1 MLDTLRGVLLS
12 KIAVGTRMKRAQGAR
27 DPYLPVDHEEAMI
40 QSLAEFFRE
49 GGPAMLFNV
58 GTSVLAVA
66 IIVERIIVLAFRLNL
81 NAAPFME
88 QVQKLVMSGN
98 VDRAVKLCGAA
109 PDAALSRVM
118 RAGLTRANK
127 GDQEVSRALEE
138 AVLEVTP
145 AISRRISALWSL
157 ANVATLI
164 GLIGT
169 ITGLI
174 GTFRSLGAASPEMK
188 QLMLSKGIAEAMN
201 NTAFGLTIAV
211 VCIVAHLLLTSKAKA
226 MVEDVEYNALRLE
239 NMLSRR
245 SDSAV
250 ESAS

>member
-1 MLDTLRGVLLS
+1 
-12 KIAVGTRMKRAQGAR
+12 
-27 DPYLPVDHEEAMI
+27 MI

-49 GGPAMLFNV
+49 GGPFMLVNLV
-58 GTSVLAVA
+58 TSAVAVA
-66 IIVERIIVLAFRLNL
+66 IIVERIIALAFRLNL

-88 QVQKLVMSGN
+88 QVQKLVLSGN

-109 PDAALSRVM
+109 PDAALSKVI
-118 RAGLTRANK
+118 RAGLTRANR
-127 GDQEVSRALEE
+127 GEQEVSRALEE

-145 AISRRISALWSL
+145 SISKRIAALWSL
-157 ANVATLI
+157 ANVATLL

-188 QLMLSKGIAEAMN
+188 QLMLSRGIAEAMN

-211 VCIVAHLLLTSKAKA
+211 SCIVAHLMLMSKAKA
-226 MVEDVEYNALRLE
+226 MIEEVEYNALRLE
-239 NMLSRR
+239 NLLSRR
-245 SDSAV
+245 GAGETNPL
-250 ESAS
+250 ESSG